1 MGRPRKTLATNKK
14 HFTVAEKDERRRIE
28 EGYKVGRAALE
39 DFSHLEQF
47 GLDDAARAE
56 YERLVSAAHW
66 LDDLDRDELIA
77 YAIAWSRAVKIA
89 TSADAHREVLAL
101 TRGDGSKRLI
111 RNPLWQAWREC
122 CADMRAISLKLGL
135 AQIDRL
141 KLVDPAASEQP
152 PENKFLRFLE
162 VRP

>member
-1 MGRPRKTLATNKK
+1 MGRPRKTLATNQK
-14 HFTVAEKDERRRIE
+14 HFTRAEKDERRRIE
-28 EGYKVGRAALE
+28 EGYKVGRGALEDYAALE
-39 DFSHLEQF
+39 TL
-47 GLDDAARAE
+47 GLDDVARAE
-56 YERLVSAAHW
+56 YQRLATAAHW
-66 LDDLDRDELIA
+66 LDDLDRDDLIA
-77 YAIAWSRAVKIA
+77 YAIAWSRAVKIS
-89 TSADAHREVLAL
+89 TSADARREVLAL

-141 KLVDPAASEQP
+141 KLVDPANEQP